1 MLAYNHRT
9 RIRTSWSLVR
19 LRTRDQIP
27 SASDWIPAQVP
38 GAVQID
44 WARARGLP
52 DYNYGQN
59 VRAYDGLENS
69 FWLYRTSIPETARK
83 KSERLFLVCDSVD
96 FECEVRIAGATVLR
110 HRGMQIPF
118 EHDVGAYAPGTSVEI
133 LLHPAPKRH
142 ASPEDRTQAS
152 HVTKPAMSYGWDWH
166 PRLIPLGL
174 CGETGFEVRPAATI
188 RELDFRYT
196 LSEDLTAADITVAV
210 VTDPPARGYSWH
222 LQDASGRTVLEGIGP
237 RARLSSPH
245 LWWTHDH
252 GEPYLYT
259 LVVTLPGDEPLRR
272 RVGFRRI
279 RLVMYPG
286 AWDDPMGFPKSRN
299 PPPVTFELN
308 GRRIFAKG
316 SNWVGPDIFPG
327 LITAETYRPL
337 LRLAREANF
346 NILRNWGGAGAPT
359 EDYFGQC
366 DELGLL
372 VWQEF
377 PLACNLYP
385 DDADYLQLLDAESK
399 ALIRRVR
406 QHPCL
411 ALWVGGNEL
420 FNSWSR
426 MTDQSLPLRL
436 LNRNCY
442 DLDPSTP
449 FLPTSP
455 VDGMGHGDYRFLSDG
470 QDIFATFQK
479 ARNTAYSE
487 FGCPSA
493 SPVDYL
499 KQYLPME
506 ELWPPRP
513 GTSWETHHGLGAWS
527 PPDATTWLCLGALE
541 TLFGPMH
548 SLEEAVEKSTWLQ
561 SEGYKSVFE
570 EARRQQPRCAMA
582 LNWCFNE
589 PWPTAANNSLV
600 NWPARPKPALA
611 SVAQA
616 CRPVLASA
624 RIPRFQWRPGER
636 FTAELWMLNDTAV
649 PQSAG
654 RVAAELLVGDRTLPL
669 GEWRFSGVPASGALS
684 GPTVAVM
691 LPADLDGAEI
701 ALRLTVDQQPG
712 WGSSYRLSLRAAGLP
727 PPAAPKNPIPV
738 Q

>member
-1 MLAYNHRT
+1 MSGRSHRPRILTNWALA
-9 RIRTSWSLVR
+9 R
-19 LRTRDQIP
+19 LNAPRQTP
-27 SASDWIPAQVP
+27 SAQDWIPAKVP

-44 WARARGLP
+44 WARAHGLP

-59 VRAYDGLENS
+59 VRAYDGLEDS
-69 FWLYRTSIPETARK
+69 HWLYRTSIPQVTRQPG
-83 KSERLFLVCDSVD
+83 ERLFLVCDSVD
-96 FECEVRIAGATVLR
+96 FECEIRIGGAPVLY

-118 EHDVGAYAPGTSVEI
+118 EYEVSAHAPGTMVEI
-133 LLHPAPKRH
+133 LLFPAPKRH
-142 ASPEDRTQAS
+142 AGPADRTQAS

-174 CGETGFEVRPAATI
+174 CGETGFEVRPAAAI
-188 RELDFRYT
+188 REVNFRYALAEDFSSAD
-196 LSEDLTAADITVAV
+196 LSVEV
-210 VTDPPARGYSWH
+210 VTDPPDRRYSWH
-222 LQDASGRTVLEGIGP
+222 LVDASGKTVLEGIGP
-237 RARLSSPH
+237 RARLENPR

-252 GEPYLYT
+252 GEQYLYT
-259 LVVTLPGDEPLRR
+259 LVVELPGDEPFRR
-272 RVGFRRI
+272 RVGFRRS

-299 PPPVTFELN
+299 NPPVTFELN

-316 SNWVGPDIFPG
+316 SNWVAPDIFPG
-327 LITAETYRPL
+327 LINADTYRPL
-337 LRLAREANF
+337 LQLARGANF

-359 EDYFGQC
+359 EDFFGQC

-385 DDADYLQLLDAESK
+385 DDPDYLALLDAESK

-499 KQYLPME
+499 KAFIPAD
-506 ELWPPRP
+506 ELWPPRA
-513 GTSWETHHGLGAWS
+513 GTSWETHHGLAAWD
-527 PPDATTWLCLGALE
+527 PPDPTTWLCLGALE
-541 TLFGPMH
+541 TLFGPMR
-548 SLEEAVEKSTWLQ
+548 SLEDAVEKSTWLQ

-624 RIPRFQWRPGER
+624 RIPRFQWRAGEQ
-636 FTAELWMLNDTAV
+636 FTAELWLLNDRAV
-649 PQSAG
+649 SQPAG
-654 RVAAELLVGDRTLPL
+654 ILAAELILGARVIPL
-669 GEWRFSGVPASGALS
+669 REWSYTEVPAQGALA
-684 GPTVAVM
+684 GPKVTVV
-691 LPADLDGAEI
+691 LPDTDADEFT
-701 ALRLTVDQQPG
+701 LRLTAERQPG
-712 WGSSYRLSLRAAGLP
+712 WSSTYRLSLRR
-727 PPAAPKNPIPV
+727 
-738 Q
+738 

>member
-1 MLAYNHRT
+1 MSTCSHRPRVSTVWTLA
-9 RIRTSWSLVR
+9 R
-19 LRTRDQIP
+19 LA
-27 SASDWIPAQVP
+27 ASGQVVAERDWIPASVP
-38 GAVQID
+38 GAVQLD
-44 WARARGLP
+44 WARAHGLP

-59 VRAYDGLENS
+59 VRAYDGLEDS
-69 FWLYRTSIPETARK
+69 YWLYRTSIPKVNRK
-83 KSERLFLVCDSVD
+83 PGERLFFVCDSVD
-96 FECEVRIAGATVLR
+96 FECEVRIGGATVHR
-110 HRGMQIPF
+110 HRGMQVPL
-118 EHDVGAYAPGTSVEI
+118 ECEVTAEAAGTPVEI

-142 ASPEDRTQAS
+142 ASPADRTQAS

-174 CGETGFEVRPAATI
+174 CGETGFEVRPAAFLRTV
-188 RELDFRYT
+188 DFRYE
-196 LSEDLTAADITVAV
+196 LSADLAAADITVAV
-210 VTDPPARGYSWH
+210 ETEPPGQGHAWH
-222 LQDASGRTVLEGIGP
+222 LLDAAGVVVLKGTGP
-237 RARLSSPH
+237 QARLTAPR

-252 GEPYLYT
+252 GEQYLYT
-259 LVVTLPGDEPLRR
+259 LVVELPGDEPLRR
-272 RVGFRRI
+272 KVGFRRV

-286 AWDDPMGFPKSRN
+286 AWDESMGFPKSRN
-299 PPPVTFELN
+299 NPPVTFELN
-308 GRRIFAKG
+308 GKRIFGKG
-316 SNWVGPDIFPG
+316 SNWVAPDIFPG
-327 LITAETYRPL
+327 RITAATYRPL
-337 LRLAREANF
+337 LQLARGANF
-346 NILRNWGGAGAPT
+346 NLLRNWGGAAAPT
-359 EDYFGQC
+359 EDFFRQC

-385 DDADYLQLLDAESK
+385 DDSDYLQLLDAESQ

-442 DLDPSTP
+442 DLDPLTP
-449 FLPTSP
+449 FMPTSP
-455 VDGMGHGDYRFLSDG
+455 VEGMGHGDYRFLSDD

-493 SPVDYL
+493 SPVGYL
-499 KQYLPME
+499 KQYIPAE

-513 GTSWETHHGLGAWS
+513 GTSWETHHGLGAWV

-541 TLFGPMH
+541 KLFGPIR

-589 PWPTAANNSLV
+589 PWPSAANNSLV

-624 RIPRFQWRPGER
+624 RIPRFQWRPGEQ
-636 FTAELWMLNDTAV
+636 FSVELWMLNDRFTAQPGGTV
-649 PQSAG
+649 Q
-654 RVAAELLVGDRTLPL
+654 AELLLGVQRRPLGQWTFPEVPAQGALPGPGFTVILPDLPL
-669 GEWRFSGVPASGALS
+669 NEFTLW
-684 GPTVAVM
+684 
-691 LPADLDGAEI
+691 
-701 ALRLTVDQQPG
+701 LTVESQPG
-712 WGSSYRLSLRAAGLP
+712 WASSYRLSLRR
-727 PPAAPKNPIPV
+727 
-738 Q
+738 